1 MAEERDASGT
11 DGSEAGRSDD
21 ELFAELVAG
30 FDEPVAEEERSWP
43 ESEDLSESDLNDLSG
58 FTPQSRPRP
67 VNPPVNR
74 PAIRPLPMVPAV
86 PPVDP
91 RSWTPA
97 EDPDE
102 DHYVPPDPRDLPKAE
117 TPTRMALLSLI
128 GGIVLALLGGFGQLP
143 GMATFL
149 GVAFAAGGV
158 VTLVARMKD
167 TDDDDH
173 DRDDPNHGAVV

>member
-30 FDEPVAEEERSWP
+30 FDEPVAEEERNWP
-43 ESEDLSESDLNDLSG
+43 ESEDLSESDLSG
-58 FTPQSRPRP
+58 FTPQPRPRP
-67 VNPPVNR
+67 VIEPV
-74 PAIRPLPMVPAV
+74 IRALPVVPMV

-91 RSWTPA
+91 RAWTPE

-102 DHYVPPDPRDLPKAE
+102 DHYIPPDPRDLPKTE

-128 GGIVLALLGGFGQLP
+128 GGIILALLGGFGQLP

-167 TDDDDH
+167 PDDDH